1 MDKLIKIPY
10 GDGEKSF
17 KIDEKKLLYNI
28 MPSLPP
34 RPTAEEEEA
43 KVRGALDNPIGTER
57 IEDFVKS
64 GDRVA
69 LLVDDWTRPTPAFKV
84 APLVLEEL
92 SGAGIKDEDV
102 KVIIARGTHAPLN
115 RGQLEA
121 KLGRRIIERFRVQN
135 HEPGENLMHL
145 GASRKGTPVWIN
157 RAVMEADIKIAI
169 GGICTHPIAGYGGG
183 AKIIVPGVAGIETI
197 NRNHSLADD
206 PKAAIGV
213 ADGNPIR
220 EDMEDIARMA
230 GLDFVVN
237 VILNPQKE
245 VIEVVAGDVIKA
257 HRTGVEIYNQ
267 IYGVRVGKEADIVV
281 LGASP
286 RDATLYHG
294 TFALPCA
301 VSMVKEKGTIIW
313 VAPCLTGPGSKEE
326 RQRFRR
332 TLSIPP
338 DELMRS
344 IKESALKG
352 RTPPS
357 GGVFD
362 WCTSRV
368 VHRNKV
374 VLISDLI
381 SGQEAREWGFDHGDS
396 IQRALDEAIKVA
408 GGDAKVTVI
417 PVGGLTVPII
427 A

>member
-17 KIDEKKLLYNI
+17 KIDEKNLLYHI
-28 MPSLPP
+28 MPHLPP
-34 RPTAEEEEA
+34 RPTPEEEEA
-43 KVRGALDNPIGTER
+43 KVKGVLKNPIGTER
-57 IEDFVKS
+57 IEDFVKP
-64 GDRVA
+64 GNGVA

-84 APLVLEEL
+84 APVVLKEL
-92 SGAGIKDEDV
+92 GRAGVRDEDV

-121 KLGRRIIERFRVQN
+121 KLGRRIIEGFRVQN
-135 HEPGENLMHL
+135 HEPEENLMHL

-169 GGICTHPIAGYGGG
+169 GGICAHPIAGYGGG

-257 HRTGVEIYNQ
+257 HRAGVEIYNQ
-267 IYGVRVGKEADIVV
+267 IYGVSVGKEADIVI

-332 TLSIPP
+332 MLSIPP